1 MRPACSS
8 CSCNG
13 LGGPAD
19 YVPGSSRKGSSLGS
33 YRAFSVPLRVY
44 GSCQGSSSLGFQK
57 VLKRFF
63 FSKSGFYLFLCGFF
77 FRVPRVFMAFLS
89 LKMRQERIGSNGVL

>member
-63 FSKSGFYLFLCGFF
+63 LQKWVLFVPLWVLLQSSQGFYGFF
-77 FRVPRVFMAFLS
+77 KFKDATGEDRV
-89 LKMRQERIGSNGVL
+89 